1 MGKSKKKK
9 ASILRS
15 AAILRNNYMKW
26 LRLLIIGLAICIVA
40 VFVYMYLVGAMIID
54 NLFEYAWLAAAF
66 EAAILGWFG
75 NKFSKTHREY
85 ESFLYVHKITNEDV
99 KEFLKE
105 DDEAEASA

>member
-26 LRLLIIGLAICIVA
+26 LRLLIGGLAICIIA
-40 VFVYMYLVGAMIID
+40 VFVYMYLVGAMIVD
-54 NLFEYAWLAAAF
+54 NMFEWAWLIAAF
-66 EAAILGWFG
+66 AAAILGWFG

-85 ESFLYVHKITNEDV
+85 ESFLYVQKITDADV
-99 KEFLKE
+99 KEFLKS
-105 DDEAEASA
+105 DDTEE